1 MLSFGS
7 ESHSTGLYHIIYILK
22 SKWTDR
28 IQNYSIQLTPEAK
41 TVLHCAEGYVTI
53 VTSADPCLEGTR
65 EVSKSTRISGDGQC
79 NLPKVSRDGHNIT
92 DA

>member
-1 MLSFGS
+1 M
-7 ESHSTGLYHIIYILK
+7 
-22 SKWTDR
+22 DR
-28 IQNYSIQLTPEAK
+28 QNTELLTPEAK

-65 EVSKSTRISGDGQC
+65 EVSESTRISGDGQY

-92 DA
+92 DAQKPLHLPTQKMLLLRSSLNY